1 MSTPTAITPEQ
12 KFERILLGSLTANK
26 EYFSKVLGILKPEFF
41 SQERRDIFNSIKKHY
56 KEYSLPPSLGDLE
69 MSIKDTQ
76 NQDQRNRIF
85 QELQQIGDLDTS
97 KYNTDKLCDETLS
110 FVKDALYLKALEI
123 GSEGLLTKND
133 DLKRKAEQILDERAK
148 VNIDSDLGIEF
159 SDATAVIDYYSQETT
174 GLLTQHYSLNE
185 RLGPG
190 FLPGTLNLILAPSG
204 VGKSLM
210 MTDLISGFIKA
221 GKNVLLVSLEMSA
234 EEVMK
239 RVHSNT
245 LEMPIADFVP
255 RHFNKDLFIKKLNE
269 AKLKGCGTFWTK
281 DYPPNSF
288 SALNLE
294 SLVESFKNEKNLSF
308 DIVFIDYIGIMKSD
322 LLSPSAGL
330 YSYVKSIAEEVR
342 AASKRLNLVTVSA
355 SQLNRGATN
364 NLEADNSAVSDS
376 MGSVMTAD
384 FLMFLL
390 QTEEMKEKGDI
401 ICKITK
407 NRYTGKTETFPMR
420 VNYELM
426 RFEDPEIPK
435 SLEARKE
442 MKDLF
447 ETNVQQVEQI
457 LEEHHRIDKENAKVL
472 DQKMRSE
479 VKEPTNPANPTN
491 ALEVIDEW
499 AGLFN

>member
-1 MSTPTAITPEQ
+1 MSNTAITPEQ

-85 QELQQIGDLDTS
+85 QELQQIGELDTS
-97 KYNTDKLCDETLS
+97 KCDETLS

-133 DLKRKAEQILDERAK
+133 ELKRKAEQILDERAK

-255 RHFNKDLFIKKLNE
+255 RHFNKDLFIKKLND
-269 AKLKGCGTFWTK
+269 AKLKGCGTFWSK
-281 DYPPNSF
+281 DYPANSF
-288 SALNLE
+288 SPLQLENL
-294 SLVESFKNEKNLSF
+294 VDSFKNEKNLSF
-308 DIVFIDYIGIMKSD
+308 DIVFVDYVGIMKSD
-322 LLSPSAGL
+322 IISPSAGL
-330 YSYVKSIAEEVR
+330 YSYIKSIAEETR
-342 AASKRLNLVTVSA
+342 ACAKRLNVPIISA
-355 SQLNRGATN
+355 SQLSRGSVN
-364 NLEADNSAVSDS
+364 NLEADNSLVSDS

-426 RFEDPEIPK
+426 KFEDPEIPK
-435 SLEARKE
+435 SFEARKE

-447 ETNVQQVEQI
+447 ETNKQQVEQI
-457 LEEHHRIDKENAKVL
+457 LEEHHRIDKENAIAL

-479 VKEPTNPANPTN
+479 SKVAEPVSAQS

-499 AGLFN
+499 ANAFN

>member
-1 MSTPTAITPEQ
+1 MSAPTAITPEQ

-41 SQERRDIFNSIKKHY
+41 SQERKDIFNSIKKHY

-85 QELQQIGDLDTS
+85 QEIQQIGELDTS

-133 DLKRKAEQILDERAK
+133 ELKRKAEQILDERAK

-269 AKLKGCGTFWTK
+269 AKLKGCGTFWSK
-281 DYPPNSF
+281 DYPANSF
-288 SALNLE
+288 SPLQLENL
-294 SLVESFKNEKNLSF
+294 VDSFKNEKNLEF
-308 DIVFIDYIGIMKSD
+308 DVVFVDYVGIMKSD
-322 LLSPSAGL
+322 IISPSAGL
-330 YSYVKSIAEEVR
+330 YSYIKSIAEETR
-342 AASKRLNLVTVSA
+342 ACAKRLNVPIVSA
-355 SQLNRGATN
+355 SQLNRCFSTDTIINTVDGGKLASEIVVGDKVLSVGGTN
-364 NLEADNSAVSDS
+364 VVEHIHPS
-376 MGSVMTAD
+376 
-384 FLMFLL
+384 
-390 QTEEMKEKGDI
+390 EKQNAYLI
-401 ICKITK
+401 TTK
-407 NRYTGKTETFPMR
+407 NGKGI
-420 VNYELM
+420 VVSG
-426 RFEDPEIPK
+426 D
-435 SLEARKE
+435 
-442 MKDLF
+442 
-447 ETNVQQVEQI
+447 
-457 LEEHHRIDKENAKVL
+457 HRIPTNRGLLTLRTGLRIGDYINAKL
-472 DQKMRSE
+472 
-479 VKEPTNPANPTN
+479 
-491 ALEVIDEW
+491 
-499 AGLFN
+499 